1 MCVMYMCSVCM
12 LSVIYVYCVYLY
24 VYVRGVCD
32 VYVCMCIYVYCVCAG
47 NLDCA
52 GTHSSTSF
60 RIFPWHFLFYEYGTH
75 GGQKRASDPLE
86 LELQLVVSRMWLL
99 GAGN

>member
-1 MCVMYMCSVCM
+1 MCAECDICVLCLSICVCAGG
-12 LSVIYVYCVYLY
+12 
-24 VYVRGVCD
+24 VYVS
-32 VYVCMCIYVYCVCAG
+32 CVCAG

-52 GTHSSTSF
+52 GTNSSTSF
-60 RIFPWHFLFYEYGTH
+60 RIFPRHFLFYEYGTH